1 MQLQI
6 LKREARSSGVENQ
19 SVMHQSYFNQNA
31 LRNLNNP
38 EILIGVS
45 SGLLSGED
53 DRFDIQ
59 HNKFNTILELLGK
72 HFVIRSFCPE
82 AEIDLGVDKQTVQ
95 QNDWHSRLSGYVF
108 RESSSSYPV
117 HGSEVINNKN
127 TMGID
132 NAVSAT
138 NARFDFPLF
147 PVIDDH
153 QLADPVLKENFIQRV
168 CVMHRWQQ
176 LAKQDT
182 TIYPLIRFHQQH
194 HHLYLSHD
202 PDKAVEIE
210 RILSLKNT
218 IDIDELYTIY
228 IQAVIEALS
237 SIPSRE
243 NHVSVMQQ
251 LLADI
256 EPYLTRE
263 DLQEIEQSIEHYQLG
278 EKSIKIPLTLLRY
291 HVGIHPSPAVANSA
305 YLFPYPQERI
315 LCEQNEATSDIEL
328 PIAS

>member
-6 LKREARSSGVENQ
+6 LKREARSSSVENQ
-19 SVMHQSYFNQNA
+19 SVMHQSYFDQNA
-31 LRNLNNP
+31 LRDLNNP

-59 HNKFNTILELLGK
+59 HNKFNAILELFGK

-82 AEIDLGVDKQTVQ
+82 AEIDLGVDKQAVQ
-95 QNDWHSRLSGYVF
+95 QNDWHSRLSGYVL
-108 RESSSSYPV
+108 RESSSSHPV
-117 HGSEVINNKN
+117 NGNKVTINEK

-132 NAVSAT
+132 DAVCTT
-138 NARFDFPLF
+138 NSRVDFPLF
-147 PVIDDH
+147 PVIEDH

-218 IDIDELYTIY
+218 IDIDELHTIY

-237 SIPSRE
+237 SIPSRK

-251 LLADI
+251 LLAHI

-263 DLQEIEQSIEHYQLG
+263 DLQEIEQSIEHYQLD

-315 LCEQNEATSDIEL
+315 LCEQNEATYDIEL